1 MLQTIEAL
9 IVAHGPLAVFFIGI
23 LEEVVF
29 VIPSAAV
36 FLGAG
41 FLLIP
46 PDIPFLDAFGLAV
59 VRIGIPVS
67 LGVTIGSFFIYGIV
81 YAGGKPALK
90 RWGRY
95 LGISWEEI
103 QSTLKSFTAGKSD
116 EILLFL
122 FRALPVFPISVVSA
136 ACGLVRLPWK
146 EFLWTT
152 LAGAFV
158 RATGA
163 ALVGWRVEKTYAA
176 YAAQFEVVEKYG
188 LAVLIVLGGLAYWYL
203 RKHFKR

>member
-1 MLQTIEAL
+1 MIEIIESFIL
-9 IVAHGPLAVFFIGI
+9 TYGSLAVFFIGI

-46 PDIPFLDAFGLAV
+46 PNISFLDAFGLAA
-59 VRIGIPVS
+59 VRIGIPMS
-67 LGVTIGSFFIYGIV
+67 LGVTIGSFFIYGLI
-81 YAGGKPALK
+81 YAGGKPAVR

-95 LGISWEEI
+95 LGLSWDEI
-103 QSTLKSFTAGKSD
+103 QTTLKRFTVGKTD

-122 FRALPVFPISVVSA
+122 FRALPFFPISIISA

-158 RATGA
+158 RATGV
-163 ALVGWRVEKTYAA
+163 ALVGWRVEKAYAA

-188 LAVLIVLGGLAYWYL
+188 LVVLIVLGGLAYWYL
-203 RKHFKR
+203 RKHFRK

>member
-1 MLQTIEAL
+1 MLETLEAL
-9 IVAHGPLAVFFIGI
+9 IIAHGSIAVFFIGI

-46 PDIPFLDAFGLAV
+46 ANTSFLDAFGLAV

-67 LGVTIGSFFIYGIV
+67 LGVTIGSLFIYGLV

-103 QSTLKSFTAGKSD
+103 ESTLKRFTAGKSD
-116 EILLFL
+116 EILLFSL
-122 FRALPVFPISVVSA
+122 RALPIFPISVVSA
-136 ACGLVRLPWK
+136 ACGLVRIKWQ
-146 EFLWTT
+146 EFVWTT

-158 RATGA
+158 RATGT
-163 ALVGWRVEKTYAA
+163 ALVGWRVEKAYAV

-188 LAVLIVLGGLAYWYL
+188 LVILLVLGAAAYWYL
-203 RKHFKR
+203 RKHFRK